1 MGKAGRYWWP
11 FIFPLHGGPSD
22 GNKGRQV
29 MDTIEEYAR
38 HGWECATHC
47 KPLSVC
53 GCAEINYLDRLDSEL
68 YARLGEVT
76 DTRLRVE
83 PAAIVEVFST
93 WLADNGLAIVN
104 DAQEIIEI

>member
-1 MGKAGRYWWP
+1 
-11 FIFPLHGGPSD
+11 
-22 GNKGRQV
+22 

-38 HGWECATHC
+38 HGWECATHGE
-47 KPLSVC
+47 KLNMC
-53 GCAEINYLDRLDSEL
+53 GCVEIDPLEKLENEL

-104 DAQEIIEI
+104 DDQEIIEL

>member
-1 MGKAGRYWWP
+1 M
-11 FIFPLHGGPSD
+11 
-22 GNKGRQV
+22 
-29 MDTIEEYAR
+29 EESYFLNL
-38 HGWECATHC
+38 ENT
-47 KPLSVC
+47 
-53 GCAEINYLDRLDSEL
+53 L

-104 DAQEIIEI
+104 DDQEIIEI